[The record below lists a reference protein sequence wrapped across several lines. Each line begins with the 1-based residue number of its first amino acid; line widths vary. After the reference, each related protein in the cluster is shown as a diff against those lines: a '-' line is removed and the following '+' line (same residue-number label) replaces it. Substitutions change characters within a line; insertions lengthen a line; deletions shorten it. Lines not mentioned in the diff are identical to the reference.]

1 MTKIK
6 FNKRHENIVDVAN
19 WLMETSSVY
28 FDYALQDAEELLE
41 RDPKEFLE
49 ILRQTDSEDN
59 LVINWKDGT
68 TSYTDIDGEIKI
80 KQTDNE

>member
-28 FDYALQDAEELLE
+28 FDYALQDAEELLD
-41 RDPKEFLE
+41 RNPKEFLE

-59 LVINWKDGT
+59 LVINWKDGAT
-68 TSYTDIDGEIKI
+68 TFTDTDGEIKT
-80 KQTDNE
+80 KRT

>member
-28 FDYALQDAEELLE
+28 FDYALRDAEELLE

-68 TSYTDIDGEIKI
+68 TTFTDTDGEIKT
-80 KQTDNE
+80 KRT

>member
-28 FDYALQDAEELLE
+28 FDYALQDAE
-41 RDPKEFLE
+41 
-49 ILRQTDSEDN
+49 IL
-59 LVINWKDGT
+59 VYI
-68 TSYTDIDGEIKI
+68 
-80 KQTDNE
+80 